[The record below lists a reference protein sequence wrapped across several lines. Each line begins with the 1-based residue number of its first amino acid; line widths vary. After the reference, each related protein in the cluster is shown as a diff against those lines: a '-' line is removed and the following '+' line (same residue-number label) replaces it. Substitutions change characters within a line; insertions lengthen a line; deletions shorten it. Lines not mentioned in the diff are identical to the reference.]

1 MSQNIDFI
9 SALGG
14 AVEICPPG
22 ATFLSLPGAET
33 MIRYRVKA
41 SDSERG
47 GESLWN
53 LLARN
58 VEARKIRIHRQTAVT
73 RLVRSDDE
81 IVGVEADREGRPFKI
96 RASRAV
102 VLATGGFEY
111 NEEMKRE
118 YLAGY
123 PSTPMAIRVTPAT
136 GLSSRRMWAPIC
148 GT

>member
-1 MSQNIDFI
+1 
-9 SALGG
+9 
-14 AVEICPPG
+14 
-22 ATFLSLPGAET
+22 

-81 IVGVEADREGRPFKI
+81 IVGVETDRQGRQFRI

-102 VLATGGFEY
+102 VLTTGGFEY

-123 PSTPMAIRVTPAT
+123 PIYAYGHPGNT
-136 GLSSRRMWAPIC
+136 GDGIKLAQMSAPIC